1 MEEMPKLT
9 KCTLLTAFKCV
20 ESVRMKNAGRLEEM
34 EVLVNAKV
42 ENGVNE
48 REDEWE
54 LPEPEELLESSESEP
69 SESESEPSESE
80 PSESEPSES
89 ESEPSESESEP
100 SESEPSESESEP
112 SESEPFESESESSE
126 SESESSEL
134 SEPLYL
140 SEILEPIVE
149 QPMISSKNDWER
161 MNRTIEVMNVS
172 DNSCN
177 GKEMKELDL
186 SGFVNLRKIKV
197 GNECFTRVKK
207 VNICGLKE
215 LESVEIGSKSFRRD
229 SDTKGGSFYLKNCP
243 KLKSLKMGLS
253 SFEGYSVCEIEN
265 VDALEVIEMGI
276 LSDWSAN
283 FWHASL
289 ELKSILIQIE

>member
-1 MEEMPKLT
+1 MELEEMPKLT

-80 PSESEPSES
+80 PSESEPSE
-89 ESEPSESESEP
+89 
-100 SESEPSESESEP
+100 

>member
-20 ESVRMKNAGRLEEM
+20 ESVRMRNAGRLEEM

-42 ENGVNE
+42 ENEENE

-54 LPEPEELLESSESEP
+54 LPEPEELLESSEAES
-69 SESESEPSESE
+69 SESESEP
-80 PSESEPSES
+80 
-89 ESEPSESESEP
+89 
-100 SESEPSESESEP
+100 
-112 SESEPFESESESSE
+112 SE

-283 FWHASL
+283 FWNASF
-289 ELKSILIQIE
+289 ELKSVLIHSE

>member
-1 MEEMPKLT
+1 
-9 KCTLLTAFKCV
+9 
-20 ESVRMKNAGRLEEM
+20 M

-54 LPEPEELLESSESEP
+54 LSEPENILESSESE
-69 SESESEPSESE
+69 ST
-80 PSESEPSES
+80 
-89 ESEPSESESEP
+89 
-100 SESEPSESESEP
+100 
-112 SESEPFESESESSE
+112 ESESSE

-149 QPMISSKNDWER
+149 QPMISSKNDWDR
-161 MNRTIEVMNVS
+161 MDRTIEIMSVS
-172 DNSCN
+172 DNN
-177 GKEMKELDL
+177 YNEEEIKELDL

>member
-1 MEEMPKLT
+1 MNLPI
-9 KCTLLTAFKCV
+9 AFKYKKDV
-20 ESVRMKNAGRLEEM
+20 TITGSAHFIPLSQIDIGALQRLFPNVRER
-34 EVLVNAKV
+34 V
-42 ENGVNE
+42 VNE
-48 REDEWE
+48 IKVKREVK
-54 LPEPEELLESSESEP
+54 PQVNP
-69 SESESEPSESE
+69 SRS
-80 PSESEPSES
+80 
-89 ESEPSESESEP
+89 
-100 SESEPSESESEP
+100 
-112 SESEPFESESESSE
+112 
-126 SESESSEL
+126 L
-134 SEPLYL
+134 
-140 SEILEPIVE
+140 ILT
-149 QPMISSKNDWER
+149 SKNDWER
-161 MNRTIEVMNVS
+161 MDGTIEIMNVS

-177 GKEMKELDL
+177 EEEIKELDL

-289 ELKSILIQIE
+289 ELKSILIHCE

>member
-34 EVLVNAKV
+34 EVLVNAKK
-42 ENGVNE
+42 
-48 REDEWE
+48 EDEEEEEEEEEWE
-54 LPEPEELLESSESEP
+54 LSEPENILESSESES
-69 SESESEPSESE
+69 SESESSE
-80 PSESEPSES
+80 
-89 ESEPSESESEP
+89 
-100 SESEPSESESEP
+100 
-112 SESEPFESESESSE
+112 SE

-149 QPMISSKNDWER
+149 QPMISVKNDWDR
-161 MNRTIEVMNVS
+161 MDRTIEIMSVS
-172 DNSCN
+172 DNN
-177 GKEMKELDL
+177 YNEEEIKELDL
-186 SGFVNLRKIKV
+186 SGFVSLRKIKV
-197 GNECFTRVKK
+197 GDECFTRVKK

-265 VDALEVIEMGI
+265 VDALEVIEMGK

-283 FWHASL
+283 FWYASL
-289 ELKSILIQIE
+289 ELKSILIHSE